1 MFVKFDCGCVG
12 IVREANQCPV
22 IVDHCDR
29 DVNDDGSLGFSK
41 RDMRTKSYSPV
52 STEAEN
58 KLIREIGSAMA
69 DGYALRQVQNILG
82 RGQHGST

>member
-1 MFVKFDCGCVG
+1 MFVKFTCGCVG

-22 IVDHCDR
+22 IVDHCDQ
-29 DVNDDGSLGFSK
+29 DVYDDCSLGFSK

-58 KLIREIGSAMA
+58 DLIRKIGSVMA
-69 DGYALRQVQNILG
+69 DGYALRRVKNILG
-82 RGQHGST
+82 RT